1 MSGGSFNYLFRKDVK
16 DLLSEIETITSMRN
30 ALLAEGLMEQ
40 AEQTAYV
47 LKRINKIQQEID
59 NVLTE
64 TRLRE
69 VWKAIEWYYS
79 GDHSRE
85 TMLKIIRRTK

>member
-40 AEQTAYV
+40 AEQTEYV
-47 LKRINKIQQEID
+47 LNKINQIQQEID
-59 NVLTE
+59 NVLTK

-79 GDHSRE
+79 GDYSKE
-85 TMLKIIRRTK
+85 TMLKVIKRIK